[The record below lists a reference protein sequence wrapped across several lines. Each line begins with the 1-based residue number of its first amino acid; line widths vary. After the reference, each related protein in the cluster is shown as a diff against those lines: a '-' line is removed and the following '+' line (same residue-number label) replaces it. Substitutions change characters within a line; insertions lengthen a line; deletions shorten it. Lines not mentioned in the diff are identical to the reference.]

1 MNLKIRNELLQF
13 SYNVFFRRLS
23 YLVLNACFSRFK
35 STLIIPIPNRLKR
48 EIERLTRDMSKIEAS
63 MRV

>member
-1 MNLKIRNELLQF
+1 MSFAQKTITL
-13 SYNVFFRRLS
+13 FFKKLS
-23 YLVLNACFSRFK
+23 YFVLNACFKSFK
-35 STLIIPIPNRLKR
+35 LNLIIPIPNRLKR

>member
-1 MNLKIRNELLQF
+1 MSFAQKSITLFL
-13 SYNVFFRRLS
+13 RRLS
-23 YLVLNACFSRFK
+23 YLALNACFKSFK
-35 STLIIPIPNRLKR
+35 LNLNIPIPNRLKR

>member
-1 MNLKIRNELLQF
+1 MSFAQKSITL
-13 SYNVFFRRLS
+13 FFKKLS
-23 YLVLNACFSRFK
+23 YFVLNACFKSFK
-35 STLIIPIPNRLKR
+35 LNLIIPIPNRLKR